1 MGAGMASKKVN
12 WLAILSN
19 FVRDHPK
26 TSAMVAFNLGIM
38 AARATKSAQRAAP
51 SVSEI
56 PSKLIE
62 LVPSIK
68 DLGGYLP
75 MIGTSKPG
83 PKPGSTPRRKARKNA
98 TTSARR
104 PARRAAARH

>member
-1 MGAGMASKKVN
+1 MGAGMAAKKVN
-12 WLAILSN
+12 WLAILSG

-51 SVSEI
+51 AVSEI
-56 PSKLIE
+56 PGKLIE

-68 DLGGYLP
+68 DLGEYMPTLGRA
-75 MIGTSKPG
+75 KPG
-83 PKPGSTPRRKARKNA
+83 PKPGPKPRRRARKSA
-98 TTSARR
+98 TKSARR
-104 PARRAAARH
+104 PARRAAVRH

>member
-1 MGAGMASKKVN
+1 MGAGMASKKIN
-12 WLAILSN
+12 WLAILSG

-38 AARATKSAQRAAP
+38 AGRATKSAQRAAP

-68 DLGGYLP
+68 DLGSYMP

-83 PKPGSTPRRKARKNA
+83 PKPGSKPRRKTRKTRARA
-98 TTSARR
+98 AR
-104 PARRAAARH
+104 PAAPPRGIS

>member
-1 MGAGMASKKVN
+1 MASKKVN
-12 WLAILSN
+12 WLAILSG

-56 PSKLIE
+56 PGKLIE

-68 DLGGYLP
+68 DLGSYIP
-75 MIGTSKPG
+75 MIGTSKPAA
-83 PKPGSTPRRKARKNA
+83 KPRRKARKNA
-98 TTSARR
+98 TRSATKSARR
-104 PARRAAARH
+104 PARHAAARH

>member
-1 MGAGMASKKVN
+1 MASKKVN
-12 WLAILSN
+12 WFAILSG

-38 AARATKSAQRAAP
+38 AARATKSARRAAP
-51 SVSEI
+51 AVSEI
-56 PSKLIE
+56 PGKLIE

-68 DLGGYLP
+68 DLGDYIP

-83 PKPGSTPRRKARKNA
+83 PKPGSKPRRKARKNV
-98 TTSARR
+98 TKSARR
-104 PARRAAARH
+104 PARRPAARQ

>member
-1 MGAGMASKKVN
+1 MASKKIN
-12 WLAILSN
+12 WLAILSG

-56 PSKLIE
+56 PGKLIE

-68 DLGGYLP
+68 DLGSYIP
-75 MIGTSKPG
+75 MIGTSKPAA
-83 PKPGSTPRRKARKNA
+83 KPRRKARKNA
-98 TTSARR
+98 TRSATKSARR
-104 PARRAAARH
+104 PARRTAARH

>member
-1 MGAGMASKKVN
+1 MGAGMASKKIN
-12 WLAILSN
+12 WLAILSG

-68 DLGGYLP
+68 DLGGYMP

-83 PKPGSTPRRKARKNA
+83 PKPGSKPRRKTRKNHK
-98 TTSARR
+98 SARR

>member
-38 AARATKSAQRAAP
+38 AARATKSARRAAP
-51 SVSEI
+51 TVSEI

-75 MIGTSKPG
+75 MIGTSKSG
-83 PKPGSTPRRKARKNA
+83 PKPGSKPRRKARKNA
-98 TTSARR
+98 TKSARR